1 MDGHEESLGK
11 LQDLLNKARLFL
23 REALDA
29 YYSVPRVSEEISPLV
44 VKAHH
49 QCADAQRCTDIALII
64 ENLKEAIHS
73 LFEAYHDKDW
83 EQFPG
88 GYIGLHH
95 PRDLIYEA
103 GTIFVSVKRQYE
115 IMSAA

>member
-29 YYSVPRVSEEISPLV
+29 YYRVPRVSEAIGDLV
-44 VKAHH
+44 ASAHL
-49 QCADAQRCTDIALII
+49 QCMDAQSFTDIALII
-64 ENLKEAIHS
+64 ENLKEAINS

-83 EQFPG
+83 EQFPC
-88 GYIGLHH
+88 GYIGVHH
-95 PRDLIYEA
+95 PRDLIYDA
-103 GTIFVSVKRQYE
+103 GRIFVSVKRQYE
-115 IMSAA
+115 IMAAA